1 MTEHSA
7 GGESLA
13 LVKRMQ
19 TVFTRSNMD
28 GHCREMLR
36 SAVDRFLAL
45 EARRLSKTLLTR
57 ARARKER
64 IAAILTLLSEL
75 DQLTED
81 ESDRSVFE
89 EFALLFDEISRTAV
103 AGSAALREIDCVK
116 SDFPLDEPQSEEL
129 KLLTQWLPQC
139 SGVK

>member
-1 MTEHSA
+1 MTAHCT
-7 GGESLA
+7 GCESLA

-19 TVFTRSNMD
+19 TVFTGSNMD

-45 EARRLSKTLLTR
+45 EARRLSTTLLTR
-57 ARARKER
+57 ARDRKER

-75 DQLTED
+75 NQVTED

-89 EFALLFDEISRTAV
+89 ELALLFDEISSTAV
-103 AGSAALREIDCVK
+103 AGSAALREISRVK
-116 SDFPLDEPQSEEL
+116 SRFPLGKPQTEEL
-129 KLLTQWLPQC
+129 KLLTEWRPPC
-139 SGVK
+139 SGAK

>member
-7 GGESLA
+7 GSESLA

-57 ARARKER
+57 GRKER
-64 IAAILTLLSEL
+64 IAAILMLLSEL

-89 EFALLFDEISRTAV
+89 ELALLFDEISRTAV
-103 AGSAALREIDCVK
+103 AGSAALRDIDCVK
-116 SDFPLDEPQSEEL
+116 SDFSLDEPQSEEL